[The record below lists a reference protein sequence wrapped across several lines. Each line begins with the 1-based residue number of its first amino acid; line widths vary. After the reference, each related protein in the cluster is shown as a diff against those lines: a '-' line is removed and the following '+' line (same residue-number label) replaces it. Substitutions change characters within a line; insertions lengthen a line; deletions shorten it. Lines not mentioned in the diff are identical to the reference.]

1 MTEALYSAPTPPLAA
16 PFDPR
21 GLVSLLDRLAP
32 AVGTN
37 TTAMPEVEVTR
48 ATEPRPR
55 APVVTQPCICIV
67 AQGSKRAYHGGEV
80 YSYDPY
86 HYLVLSVPLP
96 IEGQI
101 VEASP
106 DKPYLALRLAVDP
119 LMLGELLFDMG
130 EGGAG
135 EVNRRAR
142 RGIFV
147 SRLDERLLGSVVRL
161 LRALDHPLDPI
172 ILGRELLRET
182 LYHVLTGEQGDL
194 LRAVAVANSR
204 AHRLAGVLRYLQAHY
219 EEPLDVGTL
228 AREAAMSPTTLHHQ
242 FRAMT
247 ATSPVQYLK
256 TIRLHQAL
264 RLMLHDGFGAA
275 EAAYRVGYGSPSQF
289 SREFKRLFGASPRRE
304 VERLAAE
311 REIPRRTSTDQP
323 TSTS

>member
-1 MTEALYSAPTPPLAA
+1 MAEALYSAPTPPFAA

-37 TTAMPEVEVTR
+37 ATAMPEVEVTR
-48 ATEPRPR
+48 ATEPRLR

-80 YSYDPY
+80 YCYDPY

-106 DKPYLALRLAVDP
+106 EKPYLALRLAVDP

-147 SRLDERLLGSVVRL
+147 SRLDER
-161 LRALDHPLDPI
+161 
-172 ILGRELLRET
+172 
-182 LYHVLTGEQGDL
+182 
-194 LRAVAVANSR
+194 
-204 AHRLAGVLRYLQAHY
+204 HRW
-219 EEPLDVGTL
+219 
-228 AREAAMSPTTLHHQ
+228 
-242 FRAMT
+242 
-247 ATSPVQYLK
+247 TS
-256 TIRLHQAL
+256 
-264 RLMLHDGFGAA
+264 
-275 EAAYRVGYGSPSQF
+275 
-289 SREFKRLFGASPRRE
+289 
-304 VERLAAE
+304 
-311 REIPRRTSTDQP
+311 
-323 TSTS
+323 